1 VEAPKASPMAIPIT
15 AAIPR
20 DYFSVRLSSLAEYSF
35 LSAISLKINENNFRS
50 SSSAGIM
57 LC

>member
-1 VEAPKASPMAIPIT
+1 MAIPIT